1 MRLKTPSQP
10 LVFCFSG
17 VSPLCGAVEKL
28 YDIYPDARASLC
40 LHKTCYYVAVFCRLS
55 MRGKVRGTLSEYGK
69 FIGPSGVLYSFCEE
83 HGTFI
88 THDAVTEL
96 GAAFRKD

>member
-17 VSPLCGAVEKL
+17 VSALCGAVEKL
-28 YDIYPDARASLC
+28 YDLYPKASASLC
-40 LHKTCYYVAVFCRLS
+40 LYKNCYYMAVYSCLA
-55 MRGKVRGTLSEYGK
+55 MRGKVHGILSEYGK
-69 FIGPSGVLYSFCEE
+69 FMGPSGVLYSFFEE

-88 THDAVTEL
+88 TRDAVTQL